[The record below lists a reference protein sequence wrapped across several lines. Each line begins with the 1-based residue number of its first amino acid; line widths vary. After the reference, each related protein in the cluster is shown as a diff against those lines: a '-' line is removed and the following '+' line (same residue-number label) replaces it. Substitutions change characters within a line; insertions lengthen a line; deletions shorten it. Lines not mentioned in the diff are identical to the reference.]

1 MGAGLEGL
9 AVIEVGGGFAASSAG
24 KAFADLG
31 AEVVKVEPPEGDP
44 VRRRGLVPG
53 SGTASGGPFLH
64 LNANKR
70 SVVLDRSR
78 AADRATFDDLLAR
91 ADLAIR
97 EGHAA
102 ELEDAERWRERNPGL
117 VVVSIT
123 PFGLTGP
130 RRRWRGDE
138 LTLVHAG
145 GWGYIIPGRGAPREW
160 PPIRPF
166 GHHALIQSG
175 LHAAVAA
182 LAACRDARRTGFG
195 DHLDVSVQE
204 SVAFLLGRHFTSYE
218 YAGRVD
224 HRSDR
229 SIYEP
234 MGFYPCRDG
243 EVFIICPEQSQWERM
258 AALIGAAE
266 WGAGERFASRD
277 GRGANA
283 PEIRSRVSA
292 WTRDRTAEE
301 VFHALQAVRVG
312 AAPVFDYPRLAVQ
325 DHLEARE
332 FFVPLDHPGRGRL
345 DLLGPPYRLRRR
357 WWRLA
362 RAAPALDEAG
372 ADVEKLFTGPETAR
386 AGAREGGPRPPLA
399 AGGEGFGPDVGPGAP
414 AGESGEESAPGAGP
428 FRGVRVLDLSWVWAG
443 PHCTLILGALGA
455 DVLKVE
461 SSRRL
466 DLTRRAS
473 VHARELP
480 PGPNRNGYFNQL
492 GQHKRSVG
500 IDLSRPEGRGLVL
513 RLASRCDVFVANFGT
528 GVLERMGLGPDE
540 LLAVNPE
547 LTVALVSAFGQ
558 DGPLRLYTG
567 YGPLIAPLSGLSAVT
582 GYAEDG
588 RPRDVNMAYGDPN
601 GGVHAALAVA
611 ASLFARDLHG
621 EGGQVIDVAMWE
633 AMMCTAFEGWMNH
646 ALGGEPFRPM
656 GNRHPEFAPCN
667 VYRCRGEDRWIAVSA
682 ASNGEWKSLCRAM
695 DRPEL
700 ASDPGFASAAE
711 RKMHE
716 NELDRIVGEW
726 CRNRDRWAAA
736 EALQAEGVPAFPSVS
751 SADLKDDPHL
761 AARGAFHGF
770 EHPEVGA
777 RAHLRVPWRWTRRR
791 NGTGRRAPCLGEHTE
806 EVLREVLEL
815 TGDEIAD
822 LLEREVVESV
832 GSPAAL
838 G

>member
-1 MGAGLEGL
+1 MGAGLEG
-9 AVIEVGGGFAASSAG
+9 VRVVEMGGGFAASTTG

-44 VRRRGLVPG
+44 IRRRGLVPG
-53 SGTASGGPFLH
+53 SGAAAGGPFLH

-78 AADRATFDDLLAR
+78 SSDRAKLEELVAR
-91 ADLAIR
+91 ADLAVR
-97 EGHAA
+97 EGHAPD
-102 ELEDAERWRERNPGL
+102 LEDAEGWRRRNPRL

-130 RRRWRGDE
+130 RRDWRGNE
-138 LTLVHAG
+138 LTLMHAG

-166 GHHALIQSG
+166 GHHALIQAG

-182 LAACRDARRTGFG
+182 LAACRDARRTGLG

-204 SVAFLLGRHFTSYE
+204 AVAFLLGRHFTSYE
-218 YAGRVD
+218 YAGRID

-258 AALIGAAE
+258 ASLIGE
-266 WGAGERFASRD
+266 SDWGSSESFATRD
-277 GRGANA
+277 DRGAHA
-283 PEIRSRVSA
+283 AQIQERVSV
-292 WTRDRTAEE
+292 WTRTRTAEE
-301 VFHALQAVRVG
+301 VFHTLQGARVG
-312 AAPVFDYPRLAVQ
+312 AAPVFDYPRLAAQ
-325 DHLEARE
+325 EHLKARE

-345 DLLGPPYRLRRR
+345 ELLGPPYRLRRR

-362 RAAPALDEAG
+362 RPAPELGEAG
-372 ADVEKLFTGPETAR
+372 SDLGSLFAGPDSG
-386 AGAREGGPRPPLA
+386 GAREEA
-399 AGGEGFGPDVGPGAP
+399 AGRRDVGPLA
-414 AGESGEESAPGAGP
+414 
-428 FRGVRVLDLSWVWAG
+428 GVRVLDLSWVWAG

-455 DVLKVE
+455 EVLKVE

-473 VHARELP
+473 VYARELP
-480 PGPNRNGYFNQL
+480 PGPNRNGYFNHL
-492 GQHKRSVG
+492 GQHKKSVG
-500 IDLSRPEGRGLVL
+500 VDLSRPEGRALVR

-528 GVLERMGLGPDE
+528 GVLERMGLGPDD
-540 LLAVNPE
+540 LLAANPD

-567 YGPLIAPLSGLSAVT
+567 YGPLIAPLAGLSAAT

-601 GGVHAALAVA
+601 GGVHAALAIV
-611 ASLFARDLHG
+611 ASLIARDLHG

-633 AMMCTAFEGWMNH
+633 AMMCTSFEGWMNH
-646 ALGGEPFRPM
+646 VLGGEPHPPM
-656 GNRHPEFAPCN
+656 GNRDPESAPCN
-667 VYRCRGEDRWIAVSA
+667 VYACRGTDEWIAVSA
-682 ASNGEWKSLCRAM
+682 GSPAEWESLCRAIG
-695 DRPEL
+695 RPGL
-700 ASDPGFASAAE
+700 ASDPRFSSAAA
-711 RKMHE
+711 RKGHE
-716 NELDRIVGEW
+716 DDLDRIVGEW
-726 CRNRDRWAAA
+726 CRGRDRWEAVQ
-736 EALQAEGVPAFPSVS
+736 ALQAAGVPAFPSVS
-751 SADLKDDPHL
+751 SADLRADPHL
-761 AARGAFHGF
+761 AAREAFHTF

-777 RAHLRVPWRWTRRR
+777 KAHFRVPWRWTGRR
-791 NGTGRRAPCLGEHTE
+791 NGTGCRAPCLGEHTDG
-806 EVLREVLEL
+806 VLRDVLGL
-815 TGDEIAD
+815 TEEEIAD
-822 LLEREVVESV
+822 LAEREIVESTQLRV
-832 GSPAAL
+832 PDG
-838 G
+838 

>member
-1 MGAGLEGL
+1 MIAPGFTSKGGAAMGAGLEGL
-9 AVIEVGGGFAASSAG
+9 TVIEVGGGFAASSTG

-53 SGTASGGPFLH
+53 SGAASGGPFLH

-70 SVVLDRSR
+70 SIVLDRSR
-78 AADRATFDDLLAR
+78 EPDRAKFDDLLAR
-91 ADLAIR
+91 ADLVVR
-97 EGHAA
+97 EGNAA
-102 ELEDAERWRERNPGL
+102 ELEDAEAWCERNPAL

-130 RRRWRGDE
+130 RRSWRGDE

-204 SVAFLLGRHFTSYE
+204 AVAFLLGRHFTSYE

-266 WGAGERFASRD
+266 WGSSERFASRD
-277 GRGANA
+277 DRGANA
-283 PEIRSRVSA
+283 SELRTRVSA

-301 VFHALQAVRVG
+301 VFHALQAARVG
-312 AAPVFDYPRLAVQ
+312 AAPVFDYSRLAAQ
-325 DHLEARE
+325 DHLAARE
-332 FFVPLDHPGRGRL
+332 FFVPLDHPGPGRL
-345 DLLGPPYRLRRR
+345 DLIGPPYRLRRR

-362 RAAPALDEAG
+362 RAAPSLDEA
-372 ADVEKLFTGPETAR
+372 VSEFENLFSGTKTAR
-386 AGAREGGPRPPLA
+386 GKDHEGSPHAPPG
-399 AGGEGFGPDVGPGAP
+399 AGGEGFGPVAGPGAL
-414 AGESGEESAPGAGP
+414 AGAPGEASLPGTGP
-428 FRGVRVLDLSWVWAG
+428 LRGVRVLDLSWVWAG

-455 DVLKVE
+455 EVIKVE

-473 VHARELP
+473 VYARELP

-492 GQHKRSVG
+492 GQHKKSVG
-500 IDLSRPEGRGLVL
+500 IDLSNPEGRTLVR

-528 GVLERMGLGPDE
+528 GVLERMGLGPDD
-540 LLAVNPE
+540 LLAANPD

-567 YGPLIAPLSGLSAVT
+567 YGPLIAPLAGLAAVT

-611 ASLFARDLHG
+611 ASLLARDLHG

-633 AMMCTAFEGWMNH
+633 AMVCTAFEGWMNH
-646 ALGGEPFRPM
+646 AMGGEPFHPM
-656 GNRHPEFAPCN
+656 GNRDPEFAPCN
-667 VYRCRGEDRWIAVSA
+667 VYPCRGEDRWIAISA
-682 ASNGEWKSLCRAM
+682 ASTGEWESLCRVM
-695 DRPEL
+695 SRPEL
-700 ASDPGFASAAE
+700 VSDPRFASAAE

-716 NELDRIVGEW
+716 DELDRIVGEW
-726 CRNRDRWAAA
+726 CAPRDRWTAT
-736 EALQAEGVPAFPSVS
+736 EALQAAGVPAFPSVS
-751 SADLKDDPHL
+751 SADLRSDPHL
-761 AARGAFHGF
+761 AARAG
-770 EHPEVGA
+770 
-777 RAHLRVPWRWTRRR
+777 VP
-791 NGTGRRAPCLGEHTE
+791 
-806 EVLREVLEL
+806 
-815 TGDEIAD
+815 
-822 LLEREVVESV
+822 
-832 GSPAAL
+832 
-838 G
+838 